1 MTYQTP
7 DVQELSQNVTKFTFE
22 GAKELYLIGT
32 AHVSKES
39 VEQVEQVI
47 NDVEPDTIAV
57 ELDDQRLEVMRNPKK
72 YQNTDIIE
80 IIKTGKT
87 FFFAAQLMLS
97 SYQKKISKKTG
108 ILPGSE
114 FRKAV
119 EIADAKNLKLV
130 TADRNIGITLKRTYR
145 TMGLKEKTKMFI
157 SLFSSDDKDIDS
169 AKIEDLK
176 KKDALT
182 ALLAEMG
189 DEMPSVKKVLIDER
203 DMFLAGKIEHNL
215 GDKTVAVV
223 GAGHVPGI
231 KRSFTGKISDKDL
244 SNVEHIPPKGMFT
257 KNIKW
262 MIPAIILAVFVIG
275 FIFGGA
281 EKTGDALVAWIL
293 ANGIL
298 SALGTLIALG
308 HPLTILT
315 SFIAAPITSLNP
327 TIGAGMVAGLVQIYL
342 VRPKVVDFET
352 VSDDASSPKMW
363 WKNRLTKTLLVTIL
377 ASLGSSIGTFVAF
390 PFIIKAFAA

>member
-7 DVQELSQNVTKFTFE
+7 DIQEISQNVTKFTFE
-22 GAKELYLIGT
+22 GAKELYLVGT

-39 VEQVEQVI
+39 VELVEQII
-47 NDVEPDTIAV
+47 NEVEPDTIAV

-72 YQNTDIIE
+72 YQDTDIIE
-80 IIKTGKT
+80 IIKSGKT

-119 EIADAKNLKLV
+119 EIADEKNLKLV
-130 TADRNIGITLKRTYR
+130 TADRNIGTTLKRTYR
-145 TMGLKEKTKMFI
+145 TMGIKEKTKMLAA
-157 SLFSSDDKDIDS
+157 LFSSDDKDIDKE
-169 AKIEDLK
+169 KIEELK
-176 KKDALT
+176 KEDSLT
-182 ALLAEMG
+182 ALLSEMG

-203 DMFLAGKIEHNL
+203 DMYLAGKIEHNL
-215 GDKTVAVV
+215 GDRTVAVV

-231 KRSFTGKISDKDL
+231 KKAFTKKISNNEL
-244 SNVEHIPPKGMFT
+244 SNIEHIPPKGKFA
-257 KNIKW
+257 KSIKW
-262 MIPAIILAVFVIG
+262 LIPAIIVAVFIIG
-275 FIFGGA
+275 FTFGGV
-281 EKTGDALVAWIL
+281 EKTGNALVAWVL

-298 SALGTLIALG
+298 SALGSLIALG
-308 HPLTILT
+308 HPLTILA

-342 VRPKVVDFET
+342 VRPKVIDFEN

-363 WKNRLTKTLLVTIL
+363 WKNRLTRTLLVTIL

-390 PFIIKAFAA
+390 PFIIKAFAG